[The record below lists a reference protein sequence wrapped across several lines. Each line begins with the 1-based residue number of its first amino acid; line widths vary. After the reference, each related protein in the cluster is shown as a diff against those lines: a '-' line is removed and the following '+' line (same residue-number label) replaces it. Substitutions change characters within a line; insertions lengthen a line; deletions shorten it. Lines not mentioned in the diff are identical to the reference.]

1 MRRISAIIEARMT
14 STRLKGKHMLLANG
28 KPMIEH
34 LVNRLKQVAS
44 ISKIVMA
51 TTTNDSDEPL
61 VELSKKS
68 KIYFYRGSE
77 DDVMVRVIEAAES
90 VNAEIIVGITGD
102 CPVIDPLLVEQTIQM
117 FIHNTCDYVN
127 NAVLPGLPGGMNTQV
142 YKLASLR
149 KSVELTDEPL
159 DHEHVTSHILRNP
172 KLFSPIYLV
181 PPPDLHWPELKLELD
196 EQSDYELL
204 KKIIEHFGDA
214 NPYFSCREIINLL
227 KEKPNWVEIN
237 RKVIRK
243 GYE

>member
-1 MRRISAIIEARMT
+1 MRKIVAIIEARMT
-14 STRLKGKHMLLANG
+14 STRLPGKHMLLANG

-51 TTTNDSDEPL
+51 TTTNDSDDPL
-61 VELSKKS
+61 VELSKKNN
-68 KIYFYRGSE
+68 IYFYRGSE

-90 VNAEIIVGITGD
+90 VNGEIIVGITGD
-102 CPVIDPLLVEQTIQM
+102 CPVIDPMLVEQTIQM

-127 NAVLPGLPGGMNTQV
+127 NAVVPGLPGGMNTQV

-149 KSVELTDEPL
+149 KSVELTNYPL

-196 EQSDYELL
+196 NHSDYELL
-204 KKIIEHFGDA
+204 KKTIEHFGDE
-214 NPYFSCREIINLL
+214 NPYFSCREIIDLL
-227 KEKPNWVEIN
+227 KVKPTWVEIN
-237 RKVIRK
+237 RKVVRK